1 MATDD
6 KNIKSVRDLL
16 ENKRKEAN
24 EKKDWDTQ
32 LIQAVHLFTFLKD
45 KKKDKKNKK
54 DKNKEEEKKPEKE
67 EEKKPEKEEEKQ
79 PEKEDNK
86 SNNKKGRYVSL
97 INEAIRYHICYI
109 ATKIMEQSG
118 KNENSSEDE
127 MKQKLIDDLK
137 LVGGNTMNVDK
148 MSLGELVNTLHLRLI
163 ESEKQMNSLMTNN
176 PTL

>member
-54 DKNKEEEKKPEKE
+54 DKNKEEEKKPEKD
-67 EEKKPEKEEEKQ
+67 Q
-79 PEKEDNK
+79 
-86 SNNKKGRYVSL
+86 KKGRYVSL

-127 MKQKLIDDLK
+127 MKQKLIDGLK

>member
-45 KKKDKKNKK
+45 KKNKKNKK
-54 DKNKEEEKKPEKE
+54 DKNKEEEKKPEK
-67 EEKKPEKEEEKQ
+67 EKEEEKQ

-127 MKQKLIDDLK
+127 MKQKLIDGLK

>member
-67 EEKKPEKEEEKQ
+67 EEKKPEKDQ
-79 PEKEDNK
+79 
-86 SNNKKGRYVSL
+86 KKGRYVSL

-127 MKQKLIDDLK
+127 MKQKLIDGLK